1 MPTVKDDVAFGL
13 SRFNLSHDEIRSRV
27 AKALE
32 AVGMIDYLQVC
43 CQSIT

>member
-13 SRFNLSHDEIRSRV
+13 SRFNLSHDEMRTRV

-32 AVGMIDYLQVC
+32 AVGMFEYLQVC
-43 CQSIT
+43 YQSIT